1 MRWFRRLFR
10 KEAVEKQLDAELC
23 FHIEQQIS
31 DYIAEGMNPGEARRR
46 AQAEFGGVERVKEEC
61 RDVRWE
67 THADN
72 FLRDVRYAVRTVW
85 KSRAFAAAA
94 MVTLALGIGAS
105 TAIFS
110 AIDNVL
116 LDPFPY
122 KRFTAHCDHS
132 DSWYGS
138 K

>member
-72 FLRDVRYAVRTVW
+72 SYAMCAMRCALFG
-85 KSRAFAAAA
+85 RAAR
-94 MVTLALGIGAS
+94 L
-105 TAIFS
+105 
-110 AIDNVL
+110 
-116 LDPFPY
+116 PRP
-122 KRFTAHCDHS
+122 R
-132 DSWYGS
+132 W
-138 K
+138 